1 MPRRV
6 LVDSGPLV
14 AVLNRRDSHH
24 SWAKRELAN
33 LTDPLV
39 TCEAVLSEAFFLLSR
54 IRNGISTLIE
64 LLHEGLVFG
73 DSNFSFAKEPG
84 EILRHLEH
92 YSAVPMSFADAC
104 LVRTRRLNRFYNRPR
119 FFNLPTSSPTT
130 NSFNQPV
137 LTTLDQHFRSA
148 GRLDLTC

>member
-1 MPRRV
+1 MARRV

-104 LVRTRRLNRFYNRPR
+104 LVRMCELEDSIVFTADRDFLIYRRHRRQPIPLI
-119 FFNLPTSSPTT
+119 SP
-130 NSFNQPV
+130 F
-137 LTTLDQHFRSA
+137 
-148 GRLDLTC
+148 

>member
-104 LVRTRRLNRFYNRPR
+104 LVRMCELEDSIVFTADRDFLIYRRHRRQPIPLI
-119 FFNLPTSSPTT
+119 SP
-130 NSFNQPV
+130 F
-137 LTTLDQHFRSA
+137 
-148 GRLDLTC
+148 

>member
-104 LVRTRRLNRFYNRPR
+104 LVRMCELEDSIVFTTDRGFLIYRRHHRQPIPLI
-119 FFNLPTSSPTT
+119 SP
-130 NSFNQPV
+130 F
-137 LTTLDQHFRSA
+137 
-148 GRLDLTC
+148 

>member
-84 EILRHLEH
+84 EILRHLER

-104 LVRTRRLNRFYNRPR
+104 LVRMCELEDSIVFTADRDFLIYRRHRRQPIPLI
-119 FFNLPTSSPTT
+119 SP
-130 NSFNQPV
+130 F
-137 LTTLDQHFRSA
+137 
-148 GRLDLTC
+148 

>member
-92 YSAVPMSFADAC
+92 YSAVPSHLPMPASCELEDSIVFTTDRGF
-104 LVRTRRLNRFYNRPR
+104 LIYRRHHRQPIPLI
-119 FFNLPTSSPTT
+119 SP
-130 NSFNQPV
+130 F
-137 LTTLDQHFRSA
+137 
-148 GRLDLTC
+148 

>member
-54 IRNGISTLIE
+54 IRNGTSTLIE

-104 LVRTRRLNRFYNRPR
+104 LVRMCELEDSIVYTADRDFLIYRRHRRQPIPLI
-119 FFNLPTSSPTT
+119 SP
-130 NSFNQPV
+130 F
-137 LTTLDQHFRSA
+137 
-148 GRLDLTC
+148 